1 MSIVWNPW
9 HGCTRYSEG
18 CAHCYVFRIDSN
30 AQRDSEQLRL
40 NSTYTL
46 PLRCGRDGYKIKSG
60 EVVYT
65 CLSSDFFHPGAD
77 MWRDEAWSMMH
88 EREDLNFFIITKRI
102 LRMADCLPPDWGT
115 GYPNVTV
122 ACTCENQR
130 RTDERLPVFLS
141 LPLAH
146 RQIVCEPLL
155 EKIDLG
161 HWLDRRVECVSAGG
175 ESGPHARV
183 CDYDW
188 ILFLRDSCAQAG
200 VDFHFHQT
208 GANFRR
214 NGRVYA
220 IPRKL
225 QHIQAAR
232 AGIDIAERYT
242 ML

>member
-46 PLRCGRDGYKIKSG
+46 PIRCGRDGYKIKSG

-77 MWRDEAWSMMH
+77 MWRDEAWRMMH

-130 RTDERLPVFLS
+130 RTDERLPVVLS

-155 EKIDLG
+155 
-161 HWLDRRVECVSAGG
+161 
-175 ESGPHARV
+175 
-183 CDYDW
+183 
-188 ILFLRDSCAQAG
+188 
-200 VDFHFHQT
+200 
-208 GANFRR
+208 
-214 NGRVYA
+214 
-220 IPRKL
+220 
-225 QHIQAAR
+225 
-232 AGIDIAERYT
+232 
-242 ML
+242 